1 MPINPPAFKRYVE
14 FTLIGTDSADNGMTF
29 FRGNKEWVMEEIQC
43 EEVRKKLPDYR
54 ERLLKH
60 PEKGQIERHLYYCPE
75 CIFQL
80 ALVTARSLEKIP
92 TPL

>member
-1 MPINPPAFKRYVE
+1 MIVFLAGKIRAFREPQGRV
-14 FTLIGTDSADNGMTF
+14 G
-29 FRGNKEWVMEEIQC
+29 VMEEIQC
-43 EEVRKKLPDYR
+43 EDVRKKLPVYQ

-92 TPL
+92 TLL

>member
-1 MPINPPAFKRYVE
+1 MIVFLAGKIRALREPQGGV
-14 FTLIGTDSADNGMTF
+14 G
-29 FRGNKEWVMEEIQC
+29 VMEEIQC

>member
-1 MPINPPAFKRYVE
+1 MRGFELLLGFYTIWHGLCCLMGV
-14 FTLIGTDSADNGMTF
+14 DSFSCRKNE
-29 FRGNKEWVMEEIQC
+29 RWVMEEIQC

-60 PEKGQIERHLYYCPE
+60 PEKGQIERHLFYCPE

-80 ALVTARSLEKIP
+80 ALVTARSLDKVP
-92 TPL
+92 TIV